1 MGTSFLVRML
11 VPAFKKLKGRMTINS
26 NTKSKKKF
34 KLDVEVYPKILAT
47 KKLRKEDREAI
58 LGYI

>member
-1 MGTSFLVRML
+1 M
-11 VPAFKKLKGRMTINS
+11 PAFRKLKGRMTINS
-26 NTKSKKKF
+26 KTKSKKKF

>member
-1 MGTSFLVRML
+1 M
-11 VPAFKKLKGRMTINS
+11 PAFRKLKGRMTINS
-26 NTKSKKKF
+26 KTKSEKKF
-34 KLDVEVYPKILAT
+34 KLDVEVYSKILAT